1 MKYFDTLIEDQE
13 TTISI
18 LYKEQ
23 MIKIYS
29 SVPET
34 IQRLVKVLGQPTVK
48 YKKSKTYWSG
58 ASWDVDFFELEK
70 LKEILYRD
78 TFIDKK
84 LKPLVKEEK
93 KALKKEKKDGVNT
106 KKEITEKSKNEKS
119 KPLSKVKKELKV
131 ELLPKSKKNENKM
144 KVKPKSKKINIS
156 QKNLKAGKAVIN
168 NFEQMQLNIL

>member
-23 MIKIYS
+23 KIKIYS
-29 SVPET
+29 SAPET
-34 IQRLVKVLGQPTVK
+34 IQKLVKVLGQPTVK

-58 ASWDVDFFELEK
+58 ASWNVDFFELEK

-84 LKPLVKEEK
+84 LKPLAKEEK
-93 KALKKEKKDGVNT
+93 KVLKKDQKDKVST
-106 KKEITEKSKNEKS
+106 KKEMTRKSKNENS
-119 KPLSKVKKELKV
+119 KPLEQVKKEVKV
-131 ELLPKSKKNENKM
+131 EPL
-144 KVKPKSKKINIS
+144 PKSKKININ
-156 QKNLKAGKAVIN
+156 QKKLKSRKGSNKQFWTNATKYIVKI
-168 NFEQMQLNIL
+168 

>member
-23 MIKIYS
+23 KIKIYS

-34 IQRLVKVLGQPTVK
+34 IQKLVKVLGQPTVK

-84 LKPLVKEEK
+84 LKPL
-93 KALKKEKKDGVNT
+93 AKEKKKVLKKGKKDKVNT
-106 KKEITEKSKNEKS
+106 QKETAGKSKSEKS
-119 KPLSKVKKELKV
+119 KPLGQVKKEVKV
-131 ELLPKSKKNENKM
+131 EPL
-144 KVKPKSKKINIS
+144 PKSKKINIS
-156 QKNLKAGKAVIN
+156 QKKLKSRKDSN
-168 NFEQMQLNIL
+168 KQF